1 MRESD
6 TQTVKV
12 ELIDTTFT
20 LLDDYHENVDLR
32 KKQYQESKNFTDDPK
47 SDDDD
52 DEDETAEPSER
63 KVTTIHINFNH
74 SEFEG
79 CKCLIDFQ
87 QG

>member
-32 KKQYQESKNFTDDPK
+32 NKQYQESKNFTEDPEGDDENDEEDDPTET
-47 SDDDD
+47 SD
-52 DEDETAEPSER
+52 R
-63 KVTTIHINFNH
+63 KVTPSQIKLF
-74 SEFEG
+74 
-79 CKCLIDFQ
+79 LLRV
-87 QG
+87 